1 MVKNDLLKIKIE
13 KGENL
18 EKQQTSFSNSL
29 GKLFQEAK
37 DNGILRIIL
46 YPSLENII
54 SSLILFN
61 VSLNLSVKPSISIRL
76 NPPQKINEPTI
87 LIGYS
92 NLNYKT
98 SDISSA
104 LISLAHEIN
113 SVPVGNSTFVEINGS
128 IGSGIYL
135 ALKGSDIINVRPEYA
150 ILSMASSYASK
161 YVDNAGKFYSLDEL
175 VVNRII
181 SNDSNLKMETITG
194 LKIFRP
200 LSMDFCKS
208 LSITLNPIYLT
219 LSNEDVCE
227 KHLRENGLEGLINS
241 NIGKIDDET
250 MKNLIISIINL
261 MKNISKRNI
270 DPYDYAGAMEIS
282 TARIVMEDPREV
294 MYSIMLLMDTM
305 GFDSVV
311 GLISDYENE
320 YPPIIH
326 HLKYAVN
333 KSVDVILNNRF
344 SKVNQINFG
353 KVYTVN
359 DDNLPIGAIQRQLKI
374 LGLIEKDAILGYLD
388 NGILKLPVLSFEESM
403 GYNSASRFVQTFKA
417 DFDGDFI
424 WVKIA

>member
-1 MVKNDLLKIKIE
+1 MKNSLLKLKIE
-13 KGENL
+13 KSENL
-18 EKQQTSFSNSL
+18 EKQQTLFSSNLS
-29 GKLFQEAK
+29 KLFQESK

-54 SSLILFN
+54 SGLILFN
-61 VSLNLSVKPSISIRL
+61 VALNLNIKPSISIKL
-76 NPPQKINEPTI
+76 NVPQKINEPTI

-92 NLNYKT
+92 SLNYKA
-98 SDISSA
+98 SDVSSA

-113 SVPVGNSTFVEINGS
+113 GIPVGNSTFIEINGS

-161 YVDNAGKFYSLDEL
+161 YVDDAGKFYSLDDL
-175 VVNRII
+175 VVNKVI
-181 SNDSNLKMETITG
+181 SNDDNLKMETITG

-200 LSMDFCKS
+200 LSMNLCKS

-219 LSNEDVCE
+219 LSNEDACE
-227 KHLRENGLEGLINS
+227 KYLKENGLENLING

-250 MKNLIISIINL
+250 MKNLIISIISL
-261 MKNISKRNI
+261 MKKISKKNI
-270 DPYDYAGAMEIS
+270 EPYDYAGAMEVS
-282 TARIVMEDPREV
+282 TSRIVMEDPREV

-305 GFDSVV
+305 GFGSTV
-311 GLISDYENE
+311 GLIADYENE
-320 YPPIIH
+320 YPQIIH
-326 HLKYAVN
+326 YLKDAVS
-333 KSVDVILNNRF
+333 KSSDIILNNKF

-353 KVYTVN
+353 KVYTV
-359 DDNLPIGAIQRQLKI
+359 DEDNLPIGAIQRQLKI
-374 LGLIEKDAILGYLD
+374 LGLIEKDGILGYL
-388 NGILKLPVLSFEESM
+388 NNNVLKLPVLSFEESM
-403 GYNSASRFVQTFKA
+403 GYNSASRFIQAFKA